1 MKFVFT
7 MDLEDIITIII
18 LAIFA
23 VLIIL
28 AVIEIGIGRAKRRF
42 KDWKKKREEKR
53 HVGDN

>member
-7 MDLEDIITIII
+7 MNLEDIITLII

-28 AVIEIGIGRAKRRF
+28 AVIEIGVGRVKRKF